1 MRLVRIYKGPVSPL
15 SHFSLHPHF
24 PFSFTNG
31 HKRKKQTKQA
41 FFAEY
46 DPPPPLVV
54 IFSLSNTLDP
64 LPDADVASS
73 QFEFGIDGDNQKSD
87 ARTAPLTAV
96 APFSAFR
103 TPYLNSSH
111 WAGVEGMGHGPDRFF
126 RYYGDDKLSV
136 RTEQTNA
143 DENAPSGDPFPAWA
157 PNDQVPVSRNK
168 IGSIINNLK
177 KVFGFQEDNAKNIY
191 QYLMRMLDSRA
202 SRMAPE
208 KALRTLHGDYIG
220 GPNANF
226 RKWYFASQ
234 MDIDDAHGWANVKI
248 NGIIHKTKE
257 TVTPYEK
264 AVEQWY
270 KNMLR
275 FSNIDYVTQVALYLL
290 CWGEA
295 NNVRFMPECLCF
307 IFKCCNDYYYSLDDY
322 NESEA
327 EVPFLDH
334 IITPLYKTYFGYS
347 YEAKGNRVTRCDRDH
362 SATIGYD
369 DMNQLFWH
377 RKGIE
382 RITLSDLTPLM
393 YVNREAR
400 YNLLGDID
408 WSSVFCKTYFESR
421 TWLHVLT
428 NFNRVLLIHFSVF
441 WYYTSFNSKPLYTY
455 NYSITR
461 EVQPPPQTT
470 LTVMALAGTWACLI
484 SLISIL
490 LEMMFMPRK
499 WPIARPAGRRI
510 ICLFL
515 LLLVNTAPTVAL
527 FFLGKLEKKD
537 TVATIIAAVQF
548 TFSIGV
554 VAYLVF
560 KTHANQFG
568 AKPTGRKG
576 LASEVFTSSFYKLK
590 DSDKLAS
597 YGLWVCVFACKFV
610 ESYLYLTLS
619 LKDPLRELFIMKVN
633 RCVGDQWIGSWLCN
647 AQPRIILV
655 LIVVLDFVL
664 FFLDTYLWYV
674 IWNTFISVLRSFYI
688 GASIWTPWRNI
699 FSRLPKRIESKL
711 LVTTT
716 NNKFNQKMQVSKV
729 WNSII
734 IAMYRE
740 HFLSIEQVHRLL
752 YEIAYSS
759 DDDEMSYVVREPT
772 FFVSQED
779 DSLRSSLFQ
788 DKSEARRRITFFAQS
803 LSTPMPDIRE
813 VSAMPSFTVLI
824 PHYTEKIILLLKEII
839 REEDRY
845 SHVTM
850 LEYLKQLHASEWA
863 NFVWDTKQMAE
874 EEESQETLKEV
885 SPSEKFDDLPYYS
898 VGFKTA
904 TPEYV
909 TRTRIWAS
917 LRSQTLYR
925 TVSGFMNYTR
935 ALKLLSDL
943 EISKDHTSNTTD
955 EVKLRYINDM
965 AARKFRIIAS
975 MQRYKKFTE
984 EERENTEYLMRA
996 YPELQIAYID
1006 EECDDETGLIT
1017 YYLALVDGT
1026 CPVLEQGDR
1035 IPKYRI
1041 RLSGNPILG
1050 DGKSDNQNH
1059 ALIFSRG
1066 EYIQLIDANQDNY
1079 IEECLKVRSTLAEFE
1094 EHRLPDPYKA
1104 QSRQSISPNPV
1115 AIVGLREYIFS
1126 ENIGILGDVAAGK
1139 EQTFGTLFART
1150 LSQIGGK
1157 LHYGHPDFLNAIFM
1171 STRGGVSKS
1180 QKGLHLNEDIYAGM
1194 NVVLRGGR
1202 IKHCEYIQ
1210 CGKGRDLGF
1219 SSILNFI
1226 TKIGAGM
1233 GEQLLSRE
1241 YFYLGTQLPLDRFLS
1256 FYYAHAGFHLNN
1268 VFIVLSIQLFLLVGI
1283 NIAALANDSSICE
1296 YDKHIPITDP
1306 RRPNNCLN
1314 LVPVIRWLE
1323 RCIYSIFVV
1332 FIISFIPLGVQEV
1345 TERGIYKCFAR
1356 LGKHFISLSPLFEVF
1371 VCKMYAKSIMGDI
1384 AVGGA
1389 QYFAT
1394 GRGFETRRES
1404 FSSLFARF
1412 ANEALNSGAFSLLL
1426 VVYISVSWWKISFIY
1441 FWMTIFG
1448 LLICPF
1454 LFNPNQFSRAEF
1466 FLDYGQYLKW
1476 LFGGNSSAKEES
1488 WIKHTKIGRIKFTGL
1503 KSKLKYGDE
1512 DVKVTCEVK
1521 PKRLNII
1528 ILSVLP
1534 ELFSLVF
1541 VGCAYLFTN
1550 SQAEA
1555 RNALP
1560 SLTVFRIL
1568 FVSLAPLAVNIAI
1581 LIVSFVIS
1589 IFLGPPITFFFK
1601 GFPGLISGLSHIL
1614 ALVNQMFF
1622 VELLWVLQNLDIPR
1636 TLLGIAC
1643 MVLIQRIVLRLL
1655 NAMMLTREFRHGKSN
1670 QAWWSGKWVTADLGW
1685 LTFTQPL
1692 REFICKISE
1701 LTYFTLD
1708 VVVGHTIFYMQ
1719 LPILICPFAD
1729 TWHSFMLLWVKPG
1742 SQMRRQLLS
1751 KKQRSKQRIT
1761 VFWTAL
1767 LFLVVLLLFVGLVV
1781 APIIVDKVF
1790 RIDIG
1795 DMLPEIMQKI
1805 RQPKIYRFGRKGF
1818 KNH

>member
-1 MRLVRIYKGPVSPL
+1 MSP
-15 SHFSLHPHF
+15 
-24 PFSFTNG
+24 G
-31 HKRKKQTKQA
+31 HDPG
-41 FFAEY
+41 AEGN
-46 DPPPPLVV
+46 P
-54 IFSLSNTLDP
+54 
-64 LPDADVASS
+64 
-73 QFEFGIDGDNQKSD
+73 KSG
-87 ARTAPLTAV
+87 AMTAPQTA

-126 RYYGDDKLSV
+126 RVYGDDKLSAKTDNLHGGEA
-136 RTEQTNA
+136 TE
-143 DENAPSGDPFPAWA
+143 PGDPYPAWA
-157 PNDQVPVSRNK
+157 PSDQVPVSRNK
-168 IGSIINNLK
+168 IGAIISHLTQ
-177 KVFGFQEDNAKNIY
+177 VFGFQEDNSKNIY
-191 QYLMRMLDSRA
+191 HYLMRMLDSRA
-202 SRMAPE
+202 SRMGPYN
-208 KALRTLHGDYIG
+208 ALRTLHGDYIG

-226 RKWYFASQ
+226 RKWYFAAQ
-234 MDIDDAHGWANVKI
+234 MDIDDTDGWANVKK
-248 NGIIHKTKE
+248 NGTIRRSKE
-257 TVTPYEK
+257 KVATYEI

-275 FSNIDYVTQVALYLL
+275 FSPIDYVTQISLYLL

-307 IFKCCNDYYYSLDDY
+307 LFKCCNDYFYSLDDVT
-322 NESEA
+322 EHVA
-327 EVPFLDH
+327 EVPFLDL
-334 IITPLYKTYFGYS
+334 IITPIYNTYRAQCYDV
-347 YEAKGNRVTRCDRDH
+347 KNNRMSRSDKDH
-362 SATIGYD
+362 SSIIGYD

-377 RKGIE
+377 REGIE

-393 YVNREAR
+393 YLHRQAR
-400 YNLLGDID
+400 YRLLGEID
-408 WSSVFCKTYFESR
+408 WSKVFYKTYYETRS
-421 TWLHVLT
+421 WLHIFT
-428 NFNRVLLIHFSVF
+428 DFDRVLLIHFCVF

-461 EVQPPPQTT
+461 EEKPPPQTT
-470 LTVMALAGTWACLI
+470 LTVMALAGSWACLI
-484 SLISIL
+484 SFVSVL
-490 LEMMFMPRK
+490 LELSFVPRK
-499 WPIARPAGRRI
+499 WPGARPAGRRI
-510 ICLFL
+510 VWLVVLFII
-515 LLLVNTAPTVAL
+515 NTAPTVAL
-527 FFLGKLEKKD
+527 FFTSRLKTRNTLLIVI
-537 TVATIIAAVQF
+537 TSLQLV
-548 TFSIGV
+548 FSVGV
-554 VAYLVF
+554 VLYLVF

-568 AKPTGRKG
+568 AKPNGRVAQ
-576 LASEVFTSSFYKLK
+576 ASELFTSNFYKLK

-597 YGLWVCVFACKFV
+597 YGLWVSVFTSKFV
-610 ESYLYLTLS
+610 ESYFYLTLS
-619 LKDPLRELFIMKVN
+619 LKDPLRELFIMRVN
-633 RCVGDQWIGSWLCN
+633 RCAGDEWLGSWLCN
-647 AQPRIILV
+647 FQPRIILI
-655 LIVVLDFVL
+655 LIVVLDFIL

-674 IWNTFISVLRSFYI
+674 IWNTVISVLRSFYI

-699 FSRLPKRIESKL
+699 FSRLPKRIASKI
-711 LVTTT
+711 LVT
-716 NNKFNQKMQVSKV
+716 NNNNSKHSQKIQVSKI

-752 YEIAYSS
+752 YEISYSEDS
-759 DDDEMSYVVREPT
+759 GNTIIIREPT

-788 DKSEARRRITFFAQS
+788 DKSEAQRRITFFAQS

-813 VSAMPSFTVLI
+813 VRAMPSFTVLI

-839 REEDRY
+839 KEEDRF

-874 EEESQETLKEV
+874 EDESQESLL
-885 SPSEKFDDLPYYS
+885 SLSLSEKHDDLPYFS

-943 EISKDHTSNTTD
+943 EISKDHCAESTD
-955 EVKLRYINDM
+955 EVKLRMINDM
-965 AARKFRIIAS
+965 ATRKFRIIAS
-975 MQRYKKFTE
+975 MQRYKKFTADE
-984 EERENTEYLMRA
+984 KESTEYLMRA

-1006 EECDDETGLIT
+1006 EDHDEESGAIT
-1017 YYLALVDGT
+1017 YYSALVDGT
-1026 CPVLEQGDR
+1026 CPVLENGDR
-1035 IPKYRI
+1035 IPVYRI

-1059 ALIFSRG
+1059 ALVFARG

-1079 IEECLKVRSTLAEFE
+1079 IEECLKIRNTLAEFE
-1094 EHRLPDPYKA
+1094 EQRIPDPYSKDA
-1104 QSRQSISPNPV
+1104 RRSVSQNPV

-1157 LHYGHPDFLNAIFM
+1157 LHYDHPDFLNTIFM

-1194 NVVLRGGR
+1194 NAVLRGGR

-1296 YDKHIPITDP
+1296 YDRHKPITDP
-1306 RRPNNCLN
+1306 RRPHNCLN
-1314 LVPVIRWLE
+1314 LVPIIRWLE

-1332 FIISFIPLGVQEV
+1332 FIISFIPLGVQEI
-1345 TERGIYKCFAR
+1345 TERGFYKCFAR

-1389 QYFAT
+1389 QYIAT
-1394 GRGFETRRES
+1394 GRGFATKRET
-1404 FSSLFARF
+1404 FSSLFTRF
-1412 ANEALNSGAFSLLL
+1412 ANESLNSGAFSLLL
-1426 VVYISVSWWKISFIY
+1426 VIYISISWWKFSFIY
-1441 FWMTIFG
+1441 FWMTVFG
-1448 LLICPF
+1448 LLISPF

-1466 FLDYGQYLKW
+1466 FLDYGNYVKW
-1476 LFGGNSSAKEES
+1476 LFSGNTTPKDES
-1488 WIKHTKIGRIKFTGL
+1488 WVRHTKIARSRFTGL
-1503 KSKLKYGDE
+1503 KLKLRYGND
-1512 DVKVTCEVK
+1512 DVKFTSEVK

-1528 ILSVLP
+1528 LLSVLP
-1534 ELFSLVF
+1534 ELFSLAF

-1555 RNALP
+1555 RNAIP
-1560 SLTVFRIL
+1560 SLTLFRIL
-1568 FVSLAPLAVNIAI
+1568 IVSVAPIVVNIAI
-1581 LIVSFVIS
+1581 LLVFFVIS
-1589 IFLGPPITFFFK
+1589 VILGPIISFCFK
-1601 GFPGLISGLSHIL
+1601 GFPSVIAAVAHVL
-1614 ALVNQMFF
+1614 AFINQMFF

-1643 MVLIQRIVLRLL
+1643 MILLQRILLRLI
-1655 NAMMLTREFRHGKSN
+1655 NAMMLTREFRHSKSN
-1670 QAWWSGKWVTADLGW
+1670 QAWWSGKWVTAELGW
-1685 LTFTQPL
+1685 LMFTQPV
-1692 REFICKISE
+1692 RELICKISE
-1701 LTYFTLD
+1701 LTYFTVD
-1708 VVVGHTIFYMQ
+1708 VIVGHTIFYIQ
-1719 LPILICPFAD
+1719 LPIVFCPFAN

-1742 SQMRRQLLS
+1742 SQIRRRLLS
-1751 KKQRSKQRIT
+1751 KKQKSRQRIA
-1761 VFWTAL
+1761 VFWNAVLFFLILVFFLAL
-1767 LFLVVLLLFVGLVV
+1767 IL
-1781 APIIVDKVF
+1781 APIITKKAF
-1790 RIDIG
+1790 HIDLG
-1795 DMLPEIMQKI
+1795 DLLPDLLQQL
-1805 RQPKIYRFGRKGF
+1805 RQPEVLRFGRKGM
-1818 KNH
+1818 NRIH